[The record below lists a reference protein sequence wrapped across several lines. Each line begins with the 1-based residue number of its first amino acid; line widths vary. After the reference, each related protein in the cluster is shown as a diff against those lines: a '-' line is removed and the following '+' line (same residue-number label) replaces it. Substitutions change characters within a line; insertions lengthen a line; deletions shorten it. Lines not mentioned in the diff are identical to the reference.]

1 MTSKNK
7 NSKYERKLMLR
18 ASRVDGESY
27 PRPLIDTDPEKWAE
41 MFDAT
46 RERGKEPDYTLVNI
60 ITAVLGVALILIY
73 HFG

>member
-1 MTSKNK
+1 MREWKPED
-7 NSKYERKLMLR
+7 YRKLMLR
-18 ASRVDGESY
+18 SSGIDGESY

-46 RERGKEPDYTLVNI
+46 RELVKEPDYLAVNI
-60 ITAVLGVALILIY
+60 ITAVLGVALILFY